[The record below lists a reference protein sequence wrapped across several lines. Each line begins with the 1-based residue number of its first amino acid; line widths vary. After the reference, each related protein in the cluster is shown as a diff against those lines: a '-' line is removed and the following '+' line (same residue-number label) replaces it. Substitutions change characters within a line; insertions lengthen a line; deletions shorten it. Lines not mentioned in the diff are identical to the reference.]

1 MIVFEI
7 ILFSYFGFVTIY
19 TLIMALAG
27 LVNINP
33 YKNATEKQNRIA
45 VLIPS
50 YKEDQVI
57 VHTAASALEQ
67 DYPSDKY
74 KVVVIADS
82 LQPETVASLKKLPI
96 HVTEV
101 VFDLSTK
108 VKSLNVAMSEIGDD
122 FDIVLILD
130 ADNVMETDFVSRI
143 NRAFNAG
150 HHAIQG
156 RRVAKNMNTPFAFL
170 DTISEVINNHVYRKG
185 HVALGLSSAVIGS
198 GMAFEYSSFKKILGS
213 IHAVG
218 GFDRVVE
225 MSYIERGYKITYLHD
240 AVVYDEKVDN
250 PQHFQNQRRRWL
262 SAQFVYL
269 REYFGKGMK
278 LLFKGNF
285 DYFNL
290 SIIHTIILPRILN
303 LGLMSILTFTAILLN
318 PWLHFGFLP
327 WVIILGTF
335 VFTFFVS
342 IPRNLYNANMLKA
355 ILYLPQ
361 AFIILFKSL
370 FNLKGANKKFIH
382 TPHSSVEVDKSLT
395 QNK

>member
-7 ILFSYFGFVTIY
+7 ILLLYFGFVTLY
-19 TLIMALAG
+19 TLIMAVAG
-27 LVNINP
+27 LFSINP
-33 YKNATEKQNRIA
+33 YKNATDKKNRIA

-57 VHTAASALEQ
+57 VHTAKSALEQ
-67 DYPSDKY
+67 DYPQDMY

-82 LQPETVASLKKLPI
+82 LKPETVVSLKKLPI

-108 VKSLNVAMSEIGDD
+108 VKSLNAAMAEIGDN
-122 FDIVLILD
+122 FDILLILD
-130 ADNVMETDFVSRI
+130 ADNVMETDFVSKI

-150 HHAIQG
+150 HQAIQG

-240 AVVYDEKVDN
+240 AIVYDEKVDN
-250 PQHFQNQRRRWL
+250 PEHFQNQRRRWL

-278 LLFKGNF
+278 LLFQGNF

-290 SIIHTIILPRILN
+290 SIIHTVILPRILN
-303 LGLMSILTFTAILLN
+303 LGIMSILVLVALLIH
-318 PWLHFGFLP
+318 PWLTFGAYP
-327 WVIILGTF
+327 WLMLLAVF
-335 VFTFFVS
+335 VFTFFIS
-342 IPRNLYNANMLKA
+342 IPKNLYNSNMLKA

-361 AFIILFKSL
+361 AFFILFKSL

-395 QNK
+395 EKK